1 MGKLKNTKLKN
12 KDALEFVLVNRGM
25 DDPNYQNP
33 DAPSRIL
40 LHVPK
45 EEEEINEKHE
55 QMLNQIPEMNRG
67 VYSEKTI
74 QNDLRELGIETLHGD
89 MDYETLKN
97 TVDKLNKEKFVNKI
111 HDGLMGKE
119 GNEEEVDTNILESH
133 KLQSGKKDELDEKK
147 IDELLK
153 RAKISAEITEYNKF
167 GLRKDIDPEVLKYVT
182 DKEFVEGVDIFIPA
196 PMGTQIEGNRFDID
210 IPVEQMNDDYKEV
223 FDAMK
228 SDDEAFEGEL
238 EDDIVLLANEGVLPI
253 EIGHQTSKDKFLNE
267 DKDEMILTETQD
279 RNKNP
284 TYKYITKEE
293 KEFLDK
299 QFTKTMKEYEN
310 KDQIKTGGYIP
321 KEIMEEAMNELIGV
335 RGDKNNKKSNFKGL
349 TKKFEDEEEYEDYEF
364 DEDGDQEQFAEEY
377 EEYSEEEEI
386 VDTRKKNKKN
396 SDDQDSACNKS
407 ENEDKVEYFENNFK
421 IDYQDGEKK
430 QNKKGKKPP
439 RKPLSKRNDT
449 EIFTIDDLN
458 KLVHDERFVESTI
471 ILQEEKEK
479 NPQEENMEGIP
490 VYYPKKRLDIT
501 TVHGKVGV
509 LPKTVGEA
517 SVKLPKGS
525 FKPTNEHDE
534 SKIKNH
540 DSQGKSIVLNSNK
553 PIIPSTLGEETKEE
567 KKLRKKLVKEEKS
580 EKRKQKKELKTA
592 FQVRIILGKIVLIIF
607 FKFFIFINKFNNF
620 TILNYFYIY

>member
-33 DAPSRIL
+33 EAPSRIL

-45 EEEEINEKHE
+45 EEDEINEKHE
-55 QMLNQIPEMNRG
+55 KMLNQIPEMNRG

-97 TVDKLNKEKFVNKI
+97 TVDKLNKEKFVNKVNQE
-111 HDGLMGKE
+111 LMGH
-119 GNEEEVDTNILESH
+119 EEEVDTHTGASV
-133 KLQSGKKDELDEKK
+133 KKNEKNTDKKQPTSTEDELDEKK

-153 RAKISAEITEYNKF
+153 KAKISAEITEYNKF

-196 PMGTQIEGNRFDID
+196 PIGTPIEGNRYDID
-210 IPVEQMNDDYKEV
+210 IPVEQMNEDYKEV

-253 EIGHQTSKDKFLNE
+253 EIGKGEKVFHE

-279 RNKNP
+279 RTKNP

-299 QFTKTMKEYEN
+299 QFNKTMKEYEN
-310 KDQIKTGGYIP
+310 KEENKKTGNYIP
-321 KEIMEEAMNELIGV
+321 KEIMEEAMNELIGD
-335 RGDKNNKKSNFKGL
+335 RGNSKKNNFKGL
-349 TKKFEDEEEYEDYEF
+349 TKKFEDEEEFEDYEF
-364 DEDGDQEQFAEEY
+364 DEDGDHEQFAQEY

-386 VDTRKKNKKN
+386 VDTTKKPKN
-396 SDDQDSACNKS
+396 NQTDSDENKS
-407 ENEDKVEYFENNFK
+407 ENDDKVEYFENNFK
-421 IDYQDGEKK
+421 IEYEGGEKK

-449 EIFTIDDLN
+449 EIFTVDDLN

-471 ILQEEKEK
+471 ILHEEKEN
-479 NPQEENMEGIP
+479 NPQEENMDGIP

-525 FKPTNEHDE
+525 FKPKDDQEE
-534 SKIKNH
+534 SKIHN
-540 DSQGKSIVLNSNK
+540 SQGKGIVLNSNK
-553 PIIPSTLGEETKEE
+553 PILPSTLGEETKEE

-592 FQVRIILGKIVLIIF
+592 FQVRIVIEINFLFLNLFLSIF
-607 FKFFIFINKFNNF
+607 
-620 TILNYFYIY
+620 

>member
-1 MGKLKNTKLKN
+1 M
-12 KDALEFVLVNRGM
+12 
-25 DDPNYQNP
+25 YP
-33 DAPSRIL
+33 DHAVRIL
-40 LHVPK
+40 DIACGNHALSLRIK
-45 EEEEINEKHE
+45 ESR
-55 QMLNQIPEMNRG
+55 M
-67 VYSEKTI
+67 
-74 QNDLRELGIETLHGD
+74 
-89 MDYETLKN
+89 
-97 TVDKLNKEKFVNKI
+97 
-111 HDGLMGKE
+111 
-119 GNEEEVDTNILESH
+119 
-133 KLQSGKKDELDEKK
+133 
-147 IDELLK
+147 K
-153 RAKISAEITEYNKF
+153 RK
-167 GLRKDIDPEVLKYVT
+167 
-182 DKEFVEGVDIFIPA
+182 
-196 PMGTQIEGNRFDID
+196 
-210 IPVEQMNDDYKEV
+210 
-223 FDAMK
+223 
-228 SDDEAFEGEL
+228 L

-253 EIGHQTSKDKFLNE
+253 EIGHQTGKDKFLNE

-396 SDDQDSACNKS
+396 PDDEDSACNKS

-525 FKPTNEHDE
+525 FKPTSEHDE

-592 FQVRIILGKIVLIIF
+592 FQLFDKDQDGVISRKELKEM
-607 FKFFIFINKFNNF
+607 FINLGHDCTDDDIKEIFERFESKDSISFPEFLELATEKRLSQKNLTLELIETFRIFDRDNMNF
-620 TILNYFYIY
+620 ITADDLRYILKNFCKTLIHSI